1 MLMGKMA
8 AVNSQ
13 HLGAAVVV
21 AVVVIISMNVNIGA
35 RNANAV
41 TTEQLEE
48 GWRERGTAT
57 RDGRNSEENI

>member
-21 AVVVIISMNVNIGA
+21 AAVVIIIMNVNIGA
-35 RNANAV
+35 RNANAI
-41 TTEQLEE
+41 TGRRLE
-48 GWRERGTAT
+48 GARNGDER
-57 RDGRNSEENI
+57 S